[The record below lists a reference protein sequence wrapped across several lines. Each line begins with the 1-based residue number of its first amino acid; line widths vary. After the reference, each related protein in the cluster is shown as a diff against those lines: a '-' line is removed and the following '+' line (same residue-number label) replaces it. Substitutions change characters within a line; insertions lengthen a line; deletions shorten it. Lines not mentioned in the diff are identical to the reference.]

1 MAGFD
6 NMSDEPKVVYVEKP
20 KDKTVVGEVMKHGG
34 GAVTGGLLGGAVAAP
49 LVIWGLG
56 VIAAPFTGGVSLG
69 VAAAATAATA
79 VAGAVVGHQM
89 SKKID
94 E

>member
-1 MAGFD
+1 MADFD
-6 NMSDEPKVVYVEKP
+6 NMSDEPKVVYVERP
-20 KDKTVVGEVMKHGG
+20 RERTVVGEVMKQGG
-34 GAVTGGLLGGAVAAP
+34 GAVTGGLIGGAVAAP

-79 VAGAVVGHQM
+79 VAGAVIGHNA
-89 SKKID
+89 SKKLD
-94 E
+94 